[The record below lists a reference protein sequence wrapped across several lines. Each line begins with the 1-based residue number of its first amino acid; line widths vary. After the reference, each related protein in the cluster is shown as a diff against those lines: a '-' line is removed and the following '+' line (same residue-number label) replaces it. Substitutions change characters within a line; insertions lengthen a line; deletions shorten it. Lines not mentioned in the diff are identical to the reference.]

1 MSNTRKRSEVVPTLK
16 DVARE
21 AGVSP
26 ATVSVILS
34 GASSNTRV
42 SKETRSRICEVALHL
57 GYRPNLLARSLRN
70 QSTHMLGVYWGYAE
84 ETVQRVFVSEIV
96 AGIQHAAGELE
107 RDVVLFGS
115 FRGKDVDRLVTTLVS
130 GKVDGLLL
138 IAPMD
143 DPLADLIADSFI
155 PVVAVVNEL
164 PRIPSVTVDDVSGIS
179 MIAAHIRAMGH
190 RKVMYRHRL
199 DITSAIRRHETFHR
213 LAGEMGIEVIDGFTS
228 DPFDALSAQEIEVLE
243 MAPSERPTAV
253 VCWHD
258 ISAHV
263 VMEYCLDHG
272 IEVPSQIAVTGF
284 NGHVPQIRPA
294 YRLTTV
300 SAPWWEAGSRA
311 AHLVTSLIAGT
322 EVPHETVLPVSL
334 FVGDTA

>member
-1 MSNTRKRSEVVPTLK
+1 MNNSKKRSEVVPTLK

-34 GASSNTRV
+34 GSASNTRV
-42 SKETRSRICEVALHL
+42 SQETRSRILETALHL

-70 QSTHMLGVYWGYAE
+70 QSTHMLGVYWGYSE
-84 ETVQRVFVSEIV
+84 ETVQRIFVGEIV

-107 RDVVLFGS
+107 HDVVLFGS

-164 PRIPSVTVDDVSGIS
+164 PKIPSVTVDDVAGMS
-179 MIAAHIRAMGH
+179 MVATHIRAMGH

-199 DITSAIRRHETFHR
+199 DITSAVRRHETFHR
-213 LAGEMGIEVIDGFTS
+213 LAAEMGIEVIDGYTS
-228 DPFDALSAQEIEVLE
+228 DPFDALSTQEIGVLE
-243 MAPSERPTAV
+243 LPPPTRPTAV

-258 ISAHV
+258 ISAHI

-272 IEVPSQIAVTGF
+272 IKVPSQIAVTGF
-284 NGHVPQIRPA
+284 NGHVPHIRPA

-311 AHLVTSLIAGT
+311 AHLVTSLISGT

-334 FVGDTA
+334 YVGDTA